1 MHHAHRSADPV
12 GFSTLAAGL
21 AAAIFLAACVLLVAD
36 PAYAGEPRGK
46 APGAGSGGPC
56 SCEDGARKPNQ
67 LWPKPKFADLAD
79 AKGALDP
86 YDELATLE
94 ALQVTLAEVGDG
106 QTYVW
111 HRAHGRLSGAFQPT
125 SSFRDRAGQVCRHIV
140 MILASGTYSRKA
152 EGIACRLASGRWQL
166 DG

>member
-1 MHHAHRSADPV
+1 MHSSHRSADQLSL
-12 GFSTLAAGL
+12 STLAAGL
-21 AAAIFLAACVLLVAD
+21 AAAVFLTASVLMTSDSALADQPAAK
-36 PAYAGEPRGK
+36 G
-46 APGAGSGGPC
+46 PGSSGAC
-56 SCEDGARKPNQ
+56 RCDDSTSKPQQ
-67 LWPKPKFADLAD
+67 LWPKQKFAERAD
-79 AKGALDP
+79 AKAALDP
-86 YDELATLE
+86 NDELATLE

-125 SSFRDRAGQVCRHIV
+125 TSFKDRTGQVCRHIV
-140 MILASGTYSRKA
+140 MILASGTYSRKT